1 MAGLRAVDEA
11 ILQRDAKAAPQE
23 ALSFRPPD
31 NSPFRRHFTRGF
43 LLCLYAYSTR
53 FAWECQCPFCT
64 NPPGASLCRLRDA
77 RSGGGPVRRKTRAG
91 GGKTGA
97 AGAISRPGGDGGN
110 GKPVC
115 AQTKGRANRISFV
128 RRRTDRA
135 FPRAVEPPAFF
146 LCRREETA
154 SLPRTG
160 EPTTLFTRTVGPTA
174 FLSCAGGQPYRKNAA
189 RQDAPAARRFFRRVR
204 PPSPFCRTAFGSAGA
219 AGAAH
224 GSSKFSKNQPLPFY
238 VISKRA

>member
-43 LLCLYAYSTR
+43 LLCLYVYSTR

-64 NPPGASLCRLRDA
+64 NPPGVSLCRLRDA
-77 RSGGGPVRRKTRAG
+77 RSGGGPVRRKNAGG

-97 AGAISRPGGDGGN
+97 AGAIFASAGTGS

-115 AQTKGRANRISFV
+115 AQTKGRANRISLV
-128 RRRTDRA
+128 RRRFDRV
-135 FPRAVEPPAFF
+135 FPRAVEPPVLFSRAGEKKPSFF
-146 LCRREETA
+146 RVPA
-154 SLPRTG
+154 NRTRF
-160 EPTTLFTRTVGPTA
+160 PCAVGPTA
-174 FLSCAGGQPYRKNAA
+174 FLSYAVGRTYGKTPRGRTLLRRDAFSPGQTSFAFLPNSLRISGRSRRGARK
-189 RQDAPAARRFFRRVR
+189 Q
-204 PPSPFCRTAFGSAGA
+204 
-219 AGAAH
+219 
-224 GSSKFSKNQPLPFY
+224 
-238 VISKRA
+238 

>member
-91 GGKTGA
+91 TGGKRARRVRFPAPAGTGGTESLSA
-97 AGAISRPGGDGGN
+97 HRQRGGGIAY
-110 GKPVC
+110 PLY
-115 AQTKGRANRISFV
+115 
-128 RRRTDRA
+128 
-135 FPRAVEPPAFF
+135 AVEPTALSRAPSNRPLFSCVDEKKPRLFRVPSSRPRF
-146 LCRREETA
+146 LHAPSNRLRHTPSDGRTEKRRA
-154 SLPRTG
+154 AGRSCG
-160 EPTTLFTRTVGPTA
+160 AALFSPGQTSFA
-174 FLSCAGGQPYRKNAA
+174 FLPNSLRISGRSRRGARK
-189 RQDAPAARRFFRRVR
+189 Q
-204 PPSPFCRTAFGSAGA
+204 
-219 AGAAH
+219 
-224 GSSKFSKNQPLPFY
+224 
-238 VISKRA
+238 

>member
-64 NPPGASLCRLRDA
+64 NSPGASLCRLRDA

-91 GGKTGA
+91 RENGRGGRDFPPRRG
-97 AGAISRPGGDGGN
+97 RGN

-115 AQTKGRANRISFV
+115 AQTKGRANRISLV
-128 RRRTDRA
+128 RRRFDRVFPRRRTARFFLVPARRNRVSSAYRRTDRA
-135 FPRAVEPPAFF
+135 FPCAVEP
-146 LCRREETA
+146 TA
-154 SLPRTG
+154 
-160 EPTTLFTRTVGPTA
+160 
-174 FLSCAGGQPYRKNAA
+174 SCAGGRPYGKTPRGRTLLRRGAFFAGSDLLRLFAEQPSDQRA
-189 RQDAPAARRFFRRVR
+189 QQARRTEAVNFQ
-204 PPSPFCRTAFGSAGA
+204 
-219 AGAAH
+219 
-224 GSSKFSKNQPLPFY
+224 KNQPLPFY

>member
-64 NPPGASLCRLRDA
+64 NPPGVSLCRLRDA
-77 RSGGGPVRRKTRAG
+77 RSGGGLSAEKTRAG
-91 GGKTGA
+91 RENGRGGRDFRFGRDGERKVCLRTDKGA
-97 AGAISRPGGDGGN
+97 GELNILCTPSIRPRF
-110 GKPVC
+110 P
-115 AQTKGRANRISFV
+115 A
-128 RRRTDRA
+128 RRRTARA
-135 FPRAVEPPAFF
+135 FFA
-146 LCRREETA
+146 CRREETA
-154 SLPRTG
+154 FLPRTG
-160 EPTTLFTRTVGPTA
+160 EPDRAFRALSDRLRFSHTPSDGRTEKRPRGRTLLRRGA
-174 FLSCAGGQPYRKNAA
+174 FFAGSDLLRLFAEQPSDQRA
-189 RQDAPAARRFFRRVR
+189 QQARRTEAVNFQ
-204 PPSPFCRTAFGSAGA
+204 
-219 AGAAH
+219 
-224 GSSKFSKNQPLPFY
+224 KNQPLPFY

>member
-91 GGKTGA
+91 TGGKRA
-97 AGAISRPGGDGGN
+97 RRVRFPAPAGTGGN

-154 SLPRTG
+154 SLPRTV
-160 EPTTLFTRTVGPTA
+160 EPTTLFTRTVEPPASYAVGRTYGKTPRGRTLLRRGA
-174 FLSCAGGQPYRKNAA
+174 FFAGSDLLRLFAEQPSDQRA
-189 RQDAPAARRFFRRVR
+189 QQARRTEAVNFQ
-204 PPSPFCRTAFGSAGA
+204 
-219 AGAAH
+219 
-224 GSSKFSKNQPLPFY
+224 KNQPLPFY

>member
-43 LLCLYAYSTR
+43 LLCLYVYSTR

-64 NPPGASLCRLRDA
+64 NPPGVSLCRLRDA
-77 RSGGGPVRRKTRAG
+77 RSGGGPVRRKNAGG

-97 AGAISRPGGDGGN
+97 AGAIFASAGTGS

-115 AQTKGRANRISFV
+115 AQTKGRANRISLV
-128 RRRTDRA
+128 RRRFDRV
-135 FPRAVEPPAFF
+135 FPRAVEPPCFFRVPARRNRVSSAYRRTERAFRALSDRLRF
-146 LCRREETA
+146 SHTPSDGRTEKRRA
-154 SLPRTG
+154 AGRSCG
-160 EPTTLFTRTVGPTA
+160 ATLFSPGQTSFA
-174 FLSCAGGQPYRKNAA
+174 FLPNSLRISGRSRRGARK
-189 RQDAPAARRFFRRVR
+189 Q
-204 PPSPFCRTAFGSAGA
+204 
-219 AGAAH
+219 
-224 GSSKFSKNQPLPFY
+224 
-238 VISKRA
+238 